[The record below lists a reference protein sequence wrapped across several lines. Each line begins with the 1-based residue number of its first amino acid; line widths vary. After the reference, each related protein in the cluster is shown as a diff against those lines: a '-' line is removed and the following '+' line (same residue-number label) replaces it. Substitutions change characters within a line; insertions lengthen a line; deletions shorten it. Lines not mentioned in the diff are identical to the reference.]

1 MGKIGFRVKSIL
13 AATNLQNNLVKSD
26 RGSRKCKPDL
36 QREDFSLVVQQNHCR
51 LYLQYLRFRMQALSP
66 NKKRLADGL
75 PNEKHL
81 ADLKEARIR
90 EMIFQNKTSP

>member
-51 LYLQYLRFRMQALSP
+51 LYLGFRMQAVSP

-75 PNEKHL
+75 PNEKRL